1 MNRRQ
6 WIQSAS
12 GLAAAPALAQSQRPN
27 FIFLFSDD
35 HHYQC
40 LGVNGNPKIRTP
52 HLDALAR
59 RGVNFVNGQITTSQ
73 CAPSR
78 GVCLSGLETYQS
90 GLLSNGQ
97 TGFRP
102 GYGPTVVEQMRR
114 SGYDTTLI
122 GKWHIQPEPE
132 QCGFAR
138 APLWLRGGGSQ
149 YQNPALRRGFGG
161 QNMTVEGHI
170 TDLFTDAAIDYVQ
183 SANRPYLLW
192 LSYNAPH
199 TPWYAARKFREMYE
213 GREDLAPP
221 AHAPGGRE
229 FDWVSYYSVISHLDE
244 SIGRLVTA
252 VEKAGQ
258 WSNTVI
264 FFVGDNGFMCGA
276 KNWNGKVVPWEESVR
291 VPFFAAGGPV
301 KSGVRVEDPV
311 ASIDIPATWLDLA
324 RVKPDYK
331 LAGESLRACLENGT
345 GGREAA
351 FSTWNDGRV
360 GALAT
365 RQQVEPYRLV
375 RTRTHKLILWESR
388 KQALFDLRR
397 DPHEENNL
405 ASDSARRGILD
416 NLKGRLQARMQQT
429 EDTAVSWL

>member
-6 WIQSAS
+6 WIQSAA
-12 GLAAAPALAQSQRPN
+12 GLAAPSLAQSRRPN

-40 LGVNGNPKIRTP
+40 LGANGNPKLRTP

-78 GVCLSGLETYQS
+78 GICLSGLETFQS

-102 GYGPTVVEQMRR
+102 GYGPTVVEQLRR
-114 SGYDTTLI
+114 AGYDTTLI

-138 APLWLRGGGSQ
+138 APLWLRGGASQ
-149 YQNPALRRGFGG
+149 YLNPALRRGFAGD
-161 QNMTVEGHI
+161 NSPVDGHI
-170 TDLFTDAAIDYVQ
+170 THLFTDAAIQSIQ
-183 SANRPYLLW
+183 SAARPYLLW
-192 LSYNAPH
+192 LAYNAPH
-199 TPWYAARKFREMYE
+199 SPLYASRKFREMYE
-213 GREDLAPP
+213 GKNDLAPP
-221 AHAPGGRE
+221 AHPKNARE
-229 FDWVSYYSVISHLDE
+229 FDWVSYYSAISELDD
-244 SIGRLVTA
+244 SIGRLIAA
-252 VEKAGQ
+252 VEKSGQ

-264 FFVGDNGFMCGA
+264 FFLGDNGFMCGA
-276 KNWNGKVVPWEESVR
+276 KNWNGKVVPWEDSVR
-291 VPFFAAGGPV
+291 IPFFAAGGPV
-301 KSGVRVEDPV
+301 KSTVRVQDPV
-311 ASIDIPATWLDLA
+311 ASIDVPATWLDLA
-324 RVKPDYK
+324 GVKPAYS
-331 LAGESLRACLENGT
+331 LAGDSLRSYLEKGT
-345 GGREAA
+345 GARRAA

-365 RQQVEPYRLV
+365 KQQVEPYRLV

-388 KQALFDLRR
+388 NQALFDLST

-405 ASDSARRGILD
+405 AAVSAHNKTLDQLKEIL
-416 NLKGRLQARMQQT
+416 RARMQRT
-429 EDTAVSWL
+429 EDPALAWL